1 LGLCCLLLAAGPA
14 GAAAPH
20 RQQPKYPGA
29 DDLARRIDLYLEA
42 AWKKVE
48 VVPAAPADDA
58 EWLRRVY
65 LDLSG
70 RIPSVQE
77 VRTFLADRHPERRQR
92 LVEKLLDGPRFS
104 SHFATIW
111 SALLM
116 PEATSNLQVRF
127 QAPQFERRIQRW
139 LASGRGMDQFTRDLL
154 TQPLGGLSLESLYG
168 GAANQELSL
177 FYAGKDYKPEEIAS
191 SVSRVFLGVN
201 IGCAQCH
208 NHPFAAW
215 KREQFWSFT
224 AFFGGIRSTQ
234 MGDFFL
240 PEPEQLG
247 VHEITIPGT
256 DRKVQATYLDGKKA
270 RVGDESAR
278 KSLAEWV
285 VSRDN
290 PYFARAIV
298 NRTWAYFFGTG
309 LHEPIDDMAGS
320 NIEPHHPALLD
331 ELARGFLEHDFDLRW
346 LMRTITATRAYGL
359 TSRRSHPGQDDPTL
373 FARAALRGLTAQQL
387 FDSLAQATGYQEGNN
402 QMVGFNPFGGTTR
415 GQFVTKFTNA
425 TDKPTEV
432 QTSILQALT
441 LMNGK
446 VMADATHVQNSETL
460 AAIADVPF
468 MSIGSKIETLYLAA
482 LSRKPT
488 TRETERM
495 SAYVE
500 ARAIRGGR
508 LLLTPRDIEERRAE
522 ALADI
527 FWVLLNSGEFYL
539 NH

>member
-1 LGLCCLLLAAGPA
+1 LLAADPA
-14 GAAAPH
+14 GAAAPQ

-29 DDLARRIDLYLEA
+29 DELARRIDRHLEE
-42 AWKKVE
+42 AWKSADI
-48 VVPAAPADDA
+48 VPAAPADDA
-58 EWLRRVY
+58 EWLRRVT
-65 LDLSG
+65 LDLAG
-70 RIPSVQE
+70 RIPSVEE
-77 VRTFLADRHPERRQR
+77 VRTFLADRRPDRRQR
-92 LVEKLLDGPRFS
+92 LVEKLLDGPRFNT
-104 SHFATIW
+104 HFAAVW
-111 SALLM
+111 SALLL
-116 PEATSNLQVRF
+116 PEANSNLQVRF
-127 QAPQFERRIQRW
+127 QAPLFERRIQRW
-139 LASGRGMDQFTRDLL
+139 LASGQGVDRFARDLL
-154 TQPLGGLSLESLYG
+154 TQPLGGASLESFYG
-168 GAANQELSL
+168 GANAELTP
-177 FYAGKDYKPEEIAS
+177 FYAAKDYKPEEIAS
-191 SVSRVFLGVN
+191 AVSRVFLGVN

-224 AFFGGIRSTQ
+224 AFFGGIRSLR

-240 PEPEQLG
+240 PEPEQPG

-270 RVGDESAR
+270 RVADGTSSR
-278 KSLAEWV
+278 QTLADWV
-285 VSRDN
+285 VARDN

-309 LHEPIDDMAGS
+309 LQEPIDEMAGS
-320 NIEPHHPALLD
+320 NTEPYHPALLD
-331 ELARGFLEHDFDLRW
+331 DLAQGFLEHDYDLRW

-359 TSRRSHPGQDDPTL
+359 SSRRSHPSQDEPTR

-402 QMVGFNPFGGTTR
+402 QTVGFNPFGGNTR
-415 GQFVTKFTNA
+415 SAFVTKFSNT

-460 AAIADVPF
+460 AAVADAPF
-468 MSIGSKIETLYLAA
+468 LSLARKIETLYLAA

-488 TRETERM
+488 DRESSRM

-500 ARAIRGGR
+500 SKLVVYGPVI
-508 LLLTPRDIEERRAE
+508 LSPQEREKRQSE
-522 ALADI
+522 ALADV